1 MKTIGPCPS
10 CGNQLPPDAPAGLC
24 PVCLLKS
31 DPSANPAAKAKPGDS
46 ATTITVHPVT
56 QSATAETQGEA
67 ESTGPKAQRQFGGYR
82 IVRPLGRGGMGAVYE
97 AEEIASGR
105 RVALKVLSHSLNSA
119 TTRQRFLREGRLAAS
134 VNHPNSVYI
143 FGTEEIEGQPV
154 ITMELAAGGTLQ
166 DRVKQSGPLAIPDA
180 VDAIL
185 QVIAGL
191 EAAARLGVLHRD
203 VKPSNCFVEE
213 DGTIKVGDF
222 GLSISTLARPESN
235 LTATGAFL
243 GTPAYSS
250 PEQLRGDELDVR
262 SDIYA
267 VGVTLYYLLTGKT
280 PFTGE
285 NVVQLLAQVLER
297 TPESPAK
304 LRPELP
310 KELSNVVL
318 RCLAKLPAQRFRTY
332 QELREALAPFAS
344 TTDTPAPVITRF
356 CAGTLDVCVDATIQV
371 LLLLF
376 LLPKSLILSGTS
388 DLNSPNPWFQTICSV
403 IITVL
408 YYGVPEGLW
417 GASLGKAIC
426 NLRVLDPSRSVP
438 GLARAFLRAALFA
451 AAFDLPGNNVFYG
464 SHRQLEPFAMLVFP
478 LGLFVTARKANGWAG
493 LHDLASKTRVVRKR
507 ATEVRRENQET
518 KATMPQIEGSA
529 QIGPYHVLSRMDES
543 VRYELLLG
551 YDTRLLRK
559 VWIYKESD
567 GAPLGIQRHALRR
580 PTRLRWLNGQHTSE
594 GSWDAYEAPTGE
606 ALMQSLHSPKPWER
620 VRYWLHDLAQEMGA
634 ALKDSSLP
642 PAVEMNRVWLTSDG
656 RAKLLE
662 FPAPGAVCAKGVP
675 PPDEDSRSAPFG
687 SNDAQLFLKQVAAS
701 ALTGRPMSVA
711 EIRQGPV
718 TGVLPLS
725 ARNFLSQLPG
735 FTDLDRMTAQL
746 TPLLDQAAAISRAR
760 RLALMAACCLPATLL
775 MAIVC
780 FLLIFMQR
788 YTAFLGDSEQG
799 LVSLG
804 YCVDRFE
811 ALEKAGQT
819 DATQSEREALEIYIA
834 ARSKQMKT
842 NEFISNALEKSKESK
857 VRELNQIINQI
868 QAKHPASSVQEV
880 ADATA
885 RLKPFLDACPAF
897 PGGLIVQ
904 KFRAGLITMLPYGF
918 ALLIAVPSLIA
929 ALVCRGGLLVHALG
943 VEFVAQDGAPASR
956 WRLSARLLLV
966 WSPILAGLVLSRV
979 MNPFKADAVMLAL
992 FALGAVWV
1000 LLDPQRGLPERLVG
1014 IWSVPRGN

>member
-1 MKTIGPCPS
+1 MNTIRICPI
-10 CGNQLPPDAPAGLC
+10 CGNPLPPDAPDGLC
-24 PVCLLKS
+24 PVCLLKT
-31 DPSANPAAKAKPGDS
+31 DPSAKSAAKARSGGPAS
-46 ATTITVHPVT
+46 TITVHPVT

-67 ESTGPKAQRQFGGYR
+67 AITGPKANRQFGVYR
-82 IVRPLGRGGMGAVYE
+82 IVRPLGQGGMGAVYE

-105 RVALKVLSHSLNSA
+105 RVALKVLSHSLDSA

-154 ITMELAAGGTLQ
+154 ITMELATGGTLQ

-213 DGTIKVGDF
+213 NGTIKVGDF

-235 LTATGAFL
+235 LTVTGAFL

-297 TPESPAK
+297 IPESPAK

-318 RCLAKLPAQRFRTY
+318 RCLAKLPAQRFKTY
-332 QELREALAPFAS
+332 QDLREALAPFGS
-344 TTDTPAPVITRF
+344 TTDTPAPLIPRF
-356 CAGTLDVCVDATIQV
+356 CAGALDVSVVCTVEV
-371 LLLLF
+371 LLLLL
-376 LLPKSLILSGTS
+376 LLPKTLIFSGTT
-388 DLNSPNPWFQTICSV
+388 DPKSPFPWFQAVFSV
-403 IITVL
+403 ILTVL
-408 YYGVPEGLW
+408 YFGIPEGLW

-438 GLARAFLRAALFA
+438 GLGRAFLRAGIFA
-451 AAFDLPGNNVFYG
+451 VAFDLAGNDVFYG
-464 SHRQLEPFAMLVFP
+464 SHRQLEPFGILVFA
-478 LGLFVTARKANGWAG
+478 LVLFVTTRKENEWAG
-493 LHDLASKTRVVRKR
+493 LHDLASKTRVVRNR
-507 ATEVRRENQET
+507 ATETRPANEKTEPT
-518 KATMPQIEGSA
+518 PPQIEGSA
-529 QIGPYHVLSRMDES
+529 QVGPYHVLSRLDES

-559 VWIYKESD
+559 VWIYKESA
-567 GAPLGIQRHALRR
+567 GTPLGVRRHALRR
-580 PTRLRWLNGQHTSE
+580 PTRLRWLNGQHTAE

-606 ALMQSLHSPKPWER
+606 ALLQSLHTPKPWED
-620 VRYWLHDLAQEMGA
+620 VRYWLHDLAQEMSA

-662 FPAPGAVCAKGVP
+662 FPAPGAGCAKGVP
-675 PPDEDSRSAPFG
+675 PPDEDFRSAPFG
-687 SNDAQLFLKQVAAS
+687 SDDAQLFLKQVAAS

-718 TGVLPLS
+718 TGVLPLP
-725 ARNFLSQLPG
+725 ARNFLSQLPR
-735 FTDLDRMTAQL
+735 FPDLDRMMAQL
-746 TPLLDQAAAISRAR
+746 TPLLHQAATISRTR

-775 MAIVC
+775 MAIMC
-780 FLLIFMQR
+780 FLLVFMQN
-788 YTAFLGDSEQG
+788 YSAFLGDSQQE
-799 LVSLG
+799 LVSLD

-811 ALEKAGQT
+811 TLEKAGQT

-842 NEFISNALEKSKESK
+842 NEFVSNALEKSKESK
-857 VRELNQIINQI
+857 VRELYQIMNQI
-868 QAKHPASSVQEV
+868 QAKHPAPSAQEI

-885 RLKPFLDACPAF
+885 RLRPFLDACPAF
-897 PGGLIVQ
+897 PAGLMGQ
-904 KFRAGLITMLPYGF
+904 KFRVGLITMLPYWC
-918 ALLIAVPSLIA
+918 ALMVAVPSLIA
-929 ALVCRGGLLVHALG
+929 ALVCRGGLLVRVLG
-943 VEFVAQDGAPASR
+943 VAFVARDGAPASR
-956 WRLSARLLLV
+956 WRLLARILLAWSPLLV
-966 WSPILAGLVLSRV
+966 DLALTPVLG
-979 MNPFKADAVMLAL
+979 PFKAEATMLAL
-992 FALGAVWV
+992 FALGVTWT
-1000 LLDPQRGLPERLVG
+1000 LLNPQRGLPDRLVG
-1014 IWSVPRGN
+1014 TWAVPR